1 MILYPEEDAP
11 SRTKI
16 GTAFIALSQSTERK
30 ANRRSRRFER
40 ITIRINPVN
49 KVMTDASNARMG
61 LPFNPVVLFLGLA
74 VLVANGYFL
83 YASADRV
90 SSQFGLWVGIQDTV
104 LVLAVVLWSRSMIA
118 RERAILSEFLRRADL
133 PEGVAL
139 SERIQSTSGTA
150 LAEGWHGLNRM
161 LERLHTGLGEIAAS
175 AARLFPMSLELMD
188 SYSSVLQKAQAQ
200 HNFVHDIDASAKRM
214 SHSSQEVVRYAEA
227 ITEAVTLGQNC
238 VRVGQTVVE
247 DTVASIAKLANEI
260 DGAAAKMDKLYHHTQ
275 TIGRIME
282 AIRAIA
288 EQTNLLALNAA
299 IEAARAGER
308 GRGFAVVAD
317 EVRGLAD
324 RTRQLSGEVHTMVQN
339 VLDGADAAVAAM
351 RLNQDSRQALV
362 DYSKQMGLQLHE
374 IHQAVSD
381 IQRISAEI
389 GQAAAAQMNCVTEV
403 NQAVEA
409 LIELN
414 TETLD
419 AIRTQIV
426 SDEDLR
432 KLGSVLKAKLEQFG
446 GLPQWNDQLR
456 TTPRALNTA
465 PKPTTKT

>member
-1 MILYPEEDAP
+1 
-11 SRTKI
+11 
-16 GTAFIALSQSTERK
+16 
-30 ANRRSRRFER
+30 
-40 ITIRINPVN
+40 
-49 KVMTDASNARMG
+49 MTDACNVRMG

-83 YASADRV
+83 YAAADRV

-118 RERAILSEFLRRADL
+118 RERAILFEFLRRADL
-133 PEGVAL
+133 PEGIAL
-139 SERIQSTSGTA
+139 SERIQATSGTA

-161 LERLHTGLGEIAAS
+161 LERLHAGLGEIAAS

-214 SHSSQEVVRYAEA
+214 SHSSQEVVRHAEA
-227 ITEAVTLGQNC
+227 ITEAVTVGQNC

-260 DGAAAKMDKLYHHTQ
+260 DGAATQMDRLYQDTQ

-282 AIRAIA
+282 AIRSIA

-299 IEAARAGER
+299 IEAARAGEQ

-317 EVRGLAD
+317 EVRGLAE

-362 DYSKQMGLQLHE
+362 DHSNQMSLQLHE
-374 IHQAVSD
+374 IHQAVSC
-381 IQRISAEI
+381 IQHISAEI

-403 NQAVEA
+403 SQAVEA
-409 LIELN
+409 LVELN

-419 AIRTQIV
+419 TIRIQIV

-446 GLPQWNDQLR
+446 ELPHWNDQLR
-456 TTPRALNTA
+456 TTPRALNAA
-465 PKPTTKT
+465 PKPTTKG